1 MNSQFTSIVRVV
13 LAVLLLVFGF
23 NKFYTIIPLPELPE
37 AAAGFMGSLKTSTY
51 MLQVIGSLEI
61 IIGLMLLAKKWIAFA
76 LILLAPV
83 TLNIL
88 LFHLFLDLSGLFIA
102 LIMVTLNT
110 ILIYK
115 HWPQYKPLF
124 N

>member
-13 LAVLLLVFGF
+13 LAFLLLVFGL
-23 NKFYTIIPLPELPE
+23 NKFFAYIPLPELPE
-37 AAAGFMGSLKTSTY
+37 AAAGFMESLKSSTY
-51 MLQVIGSLEI
+51 MLQVVGGLEI

-76 LILLAPV
+76 LLLLAPL

-88 LFHLFLDLSGLFIA
+88 LFHLFLDLSGLFMA
-102 LIMVTLNT
+102 LIMATLNT